1 MDKKLPN
8 IIFLLVDGLRADQCF
23 GKDKTSVTPN
33 IDSLIQKGMY
43 FTNAYSSVD
52 GTIVSL
58 NTIFNGDFQIGNSS
72 RAQKVNLKQNNLIEV
87 LKRKGYHIYGT
98 LPNFASFDSL
108 LEQFENKIEENTN
121 KNDVTIDPVEA
132 QFKEEE
138 IEGSHSEH
146 ERNKAT
152 LPTGLTEKIIKILNS
167 DSIKEPFFG
176 YFHIFD
182 LHPLREGKN
191 PIGIEGFDKEEYGAS
206 TFSKTVSSID
216 FWLGKI
222 LENVNLENTIL
233 ILTADHGER
242 IPYENTRAVDFQPK
256 LENTVKIGKKLLPKS
271 AHKIG
276 GKFLHN
282 IRKSVGKSKLEKSN
296 KTLTNYEKRSRE
308 TFDNVSLFDE
318 MLHIPLLLVTKQL
331 KTKNND
337 KYVHHTDILPTLCT
351 LANIEI
357 NHKIHGR
364 NLVSLIEKNNSND
377 QAIYVRTRPY
387 IDEKPDTR
395 DLKGIRT
402 SEYKYFR
409 SQYDKNE
416 NVHLYDLKQDPYENN
431 NIADE
436 NKELILEFEKKI
448 IEFEKNDLSNDD
460 DDLSEEELTKI
471 SGQLKKLG
479 YM

>member
-87 LKRKGYHIYGT
+87 LKRKGYHVYGT

-138 IEGSHSEH
+138 IEGSHSEY

-191 PIGIEGFDKEEYGAS
+191 PIGIEGFDKEEYGVS

-222 LENVNLENTIL
+222 LENVNLDNTIL

-242 IPYENTRAVDFQPK
+242 IPYENTREVDFQPK
-256 LENTVKIGKKLLPKS
+256 LENTVTIGKKLLPKS

-296 KTLTNYEKRSRE
+296 KTLTNYEKRSRDPYF
-308 TFDNVSLFDE
+308 TLSLYDE
-318 MLHIPLLLVTKQL
+318 LIHVPLLFVGSSINPQIIEKQARH
-331 KTKNND
+331 
-337 KYVHHTDILPTLCT
+337 VDICSTIYDLLGITV
-351 LANIEI
+351 I
-357 NHKIHGR
+357 NEKSGE
-364 NLVSLIEKNNSND
+364 SLRSNEYDIEKNI
-377 QAIYVRTRPY
+377 QYLHTMPY
-387 IDEKPDTR
+387 QKLSTSDMV
-395 DLKGIRT
+395 GIRNN
-402 SEYKYFR
+402 EYKYFR
-409 SQYDKNE
+409 FARNLNE

-436 NKELILEFEKKI
+436 NKELILEFERKI
-448 IEFEKNDLSNDD
+448 TEFEKNDLSNDD

>member
-1 MDKKLPN
+1 MRPN

-52 GTIVSL
+52 GTILSLRTIFHSL
-58 NTIFNGDFQIGNSS
+58 NPIKIGN
-72 RAQKVNLKQNNLIEV
+72 RNKLTLQKNNLFEIFKKNGYEINGLIPD
-87 LKRKGYHIYGT
+87 LKGFSEYANCFQNLNKTYTYWDYMGKMDKFLSNTSSAIT
-98 LPNFASFDSL
+98 DKVIDFLKSK
-108 LEQFENKIEENTN
+108 EN
-121 KNDVTIDPVEA
+121 
-132 QFKEEE
+132 
-138 IEGSHSEH
+138 
-146 ERNKAT
+146 
-152 LPTGLTEKIIKILNS
+152 NS
-167 DSIKEPFFG
+167 PWF
-176 YFHIFD
+176 YYVHLMT
-182 LHPLREGKN
+182 LHPLKEYFANHKN
-191 PIGIEGFDKEEYGAS
+191 EQNSLNLGIGNFDSEEYG
-206 TFSKTVSSID
+206 KGLYERTVSFID
-216 FWLGKI
+216 YQLGKI
-222 LENVNLENTIL
+222 LENVNLDNTIL

-242 IPYENTRAVDFQPK
+242 IPYENTREVDFQPK
-256 LENTVKIGKKLLPKS
+256 LENTVTIGKKLLPKS

-282 IRKSVGKSKLEKSN
+282 IRKSVGKRKLEKSN

-331 KTKNND
+331 KTKNID

-351 LANIEI
+351 LADIEI

-377 QAIYVRTRPY
+377 QVIYVRTRPY

-448 IEFEKNDLSNDD
+448 IEFEKNDLSNND
-460 DDLSEEELTKI
+460 DDLSEEEVENE
-471 SGQLKKLG
+471 LKKMG
-479 YM
+479 YV